1 MLRTIEVHSR
11 DQFSLHFRR
20 DSNWMDS
27 FRRDSN
33 WMDSFRRDSN
43 WMDSDKH
50 TALYHR
56 FVETY

>member
-33 WMDSFRRDSN
+33 WMDS
-43 WMDSDKH
+43 DKH

>member
-11 DQFSLHFRR
+11 DQFSLY
-20 DSNWMDS
+20 
-27 FRRDSN
+27 
-33 WMDSFRRDSN
+33 FRRDSN